1 MKKTLLTIAATA
13 GIALGG
19 MSAASVAS
27 AQSYGDDSSTET
39 AVVEDVDQA
48 EVQSPEAL
56 PVQDENDGQSE
67 DAEPNE
73 DAQANEEG
81 ERGRHRR
88 GGCGNLDAAAEA
100 IGVEVDDLRSALD
113 DGQSIA
119 DVATANDVDPDTVV
133 DAMVASAD
141 EHLAEKVEAGRLTQE
156 EADERLAEKTE
167 RINDRVFDTETEV
180 EADETA

>member
-1 MKKTLLTIAATA
+1 MSDDIEA
-13 GIALGG
+13 GGAG
-19 MSAASVAS
+19 
-27 AQSYGDDSSTET
+27 
-39 AVVEDVDQA
+39 
-48 EVQSPEAL
+48 
-56 PVQDENDGQSE
+56 
-67 DAEPNE
+67 EPNE
-73 DAQANEEG
+73 DAEANEEG

-100 IGVEVDDLRSALD
+100 IGVEADDLRSALD
-113 DGQSIA
+113 EGQSIA
-119 DVATANDVDPDTVV
+119 DVAIANNVDPDTVV

-141 EHLAEKVEAGRLTQE
+141 EHLAEKVDAGRLTQE